1 MSPKIKFLIAIII
14 FAVIMAAV
22 AIVITDNRY
31 ENSDADILTS
41 ETTDKATDEVT
52 DAPKDLAP
60 DFEMVDR
67 DGNRIKLSDMRGKPV
82 VLNFWASW
90 CGPCKSE
97 MPDFEEAYK
106 EYGDDITFMIVNL
119 TDGKNETVDTAQA
132 FIDSQGYTFPVYFD
146 TDSNGAAA
154 YGVSSIPVTYFIDA
168 QGYLVA
174 YGQGALNS
182 ETLKSGIDML
192 IN

>member
-1 MSPKIKFLIAIII
+1 MSSKIKFLIAFII
-14 FAVIMAAV
+14 FAVIMG
-22 AIVITDNRY
+22 AIAIIITSNLN
-31 ENSDADILTS
+31 EANDADVEHS
-41 ETTDKATDEVT
+41 KNTDEATDAT
-52 DAPKDLAP
+52 DRQKELAP
-60 DFEMVDR
+60 DIEMVDR

-174 YGQGALNS
+174 YGRGALNG

>member
-1 MSPKIKFLIAIII
+1 MSSKIKFLIAFII
-14 FAVIMAAV
+14 FAVIMG
-22 AIVITDNRY
+22 AIAIIITSNLN
-31 ENSDADILTS
+31 EANDADVEHS
-41 ETTDKATDEVT
+41 KNTDEATDAT
-52 DAPKDLAP
+52 DRQKELAP

-174 YGQGALNS
+174 YGRGALNG

>member
-1 MSPKIKFLIAIII
+1 MSSKIKFLIAFII
-14 FAVIMAAV
+14 FAVIMG
-22 AIVITDNRY
+22 AIAIIITSNLN
-31 ENSDADILTS
+31 EANDAEVEHS
-41 ETTDKATDEVT
+41 KNTDEATDAT
-52 DAPKDLAP
+52 DRQKELAP

-106 EYGDDITFMIVNL
+106 EYGGDITFMIVNL

-174 YGQGALNS
+174 YGRGALNG

>member
-1 MSPKIKFLIAIII
+1 MSSKIKFLIAFII
-14 FAVIMAAV
+14 FAVIMG
-22 AIVITDNRY
+22 AIAIIITSNLN
-31 ENSDADILTS
+31 EANDADVEHS
-41 ETTDKATDEVT
+41 KNTDEATDAT
-52 DAPKDLAP
+52 DRQKELAP

-106 EYGDDITFMIVNL
+106 EYGGDITFMKVNL

-174 YGQGALNS
+174 YGRGALNG